1 MLTIKRLKVLV
12 CQIILVCVA
21 TTVTWGYTGPDI
33 SGPGVQGDALSADP
47 TYQNRSVPKQQTYPA
62 QPQTGSSYTSRGHKG
77 SVRSNPSY
85 PAYRGNAPMVSPTP
99 PICGP
104 QGCPVPG
111 VAAGNPVP
119 VPAPG
124 MFGLFSQQGMGFGP
138 CGGAFLPHVGA
149 KQFQVSA
156 QVWYPTLYRSD
167 VIWGTNGAF
176 GAGTQLDLKDDL
188 DLGPNQYLGVY
199 EGRCQIKCNWGLRF
213 TFMPINYRA
222 NTMPRNFFY
231 FGNTTFSANINT
243 LTIWDRYVYRAEL
256 VYDWFHRPNAVSSL
270 FAGYVMYDDKLT
282 ISQPNFS
289 RSRSRTQGLYTAGA
303 SIERLIR
310 DIGSATVSTECRGS
324 VNFDNDHFGW
334 DGVWLGRVYMPM
346 NCGRYGYLEGG
357 YRWYVMETSQPTDYD
372 KINLAG
378 PTAGIGLIF

>member
-1 MLTIKRLKVLV
+1 MLKLKRLKVLV
-12 CQIILVCVA
+12 CQVVWVFVA
-21 TTVTWGYTGPDI
+21 TTACWGYTGPDI

-47 TYQNRSVPKQQTYPA
+47 TYQNRSVPKQQFPS
-62 QPQTGSSYTSRGHKG
+62 QPQRGLSQTSRGTG
-77 SVRSNPSY
+77 GYSNSGPV
-85 PAYRGNAPMVSPTP
+85 YRPYEPTRAPVLAP
-99 PICGP
+99 CGP

-111 VAAGNPVP
+111 VAAGNPNAI
-119 VPAPG
+119 PAPG
-124 MFGLFSQQGMGFGP
+124 MFGLFSQQGMGFGAP
-138 CGGAFLPHVGA
+138 CGGSFLPHVGA

-156 QVWYPTLYRSD
+156 QVWYPTLNRGD
-167 VIWGTNGAF
+167 VVWGTNMAG
-176 GAGTQLDLKDDL
+176 GAGTQLDLTRDDL
-188 DLGPNQYLGVY
+188 LGPNQYFGVY

-222 NTMPRNFFY
+222 NSNPRNPFF
-231 FGNTTFSANINT
+231 FGSWPFVAVTNT
-243 LTIWDRYVYRAEL
+243 LTVWDRYTYRAEL
-256 VYDWFHRPNAVSSL
+256 VYDWFHKANAVSSL

-282 ISQPNFS
+282 ISQFNVS
-289 RSRSRTQGLYTAGA
+289 RSRSHTLGLYTAGA

-310 DIGSATVSTECRGS
+310 DIGSATVSTECRWS

-357 YRWYVMETSQPTDYD
+357 YRWYVLETSQPTNYD
-372 KINLAG
+372 KTNLAG